1 MMGGVL
7 YTRVLECSKYSYE
20 EDYMV
25 KKIAKWIV
33 FIQIKVVEWAM
44 WPVAKAHKHLTKA
57 SAWLHNQM

>member
-1 MMGGVL
+1 MVGMIYVQ
-7 YTRVLECSKYSYE
+7 VLEFSSRYYG

-33 FIQIKVVEWAM
+33 FLPIKVVEWAM

-57 SAWLHNQM
+57 SAWLHKQM

>member
-1 MMGGVL
+1 MGGVL

-33 FIQIKVVEWAM
+33 FIPIKVVEWAM

>member
-33 FIQIKVVEWAM
+33 FIPIKVVEWAI

>member
-1 MMGGVL
+1 MGGVL
-7 YTRVLECSKYSYE
+7 YTRVLECSKYSYQ

-33 FIQIKVVEWAM
+33 FLPIKVVEWAM

-57 SAWLHNQM
+57 SAWLHKQM